1 MSSDNKKIQIIMED
15 LSYLARSFENAFRD
29 SGVQAE
35 VVDVS
40 DASIH
45 ITEEKMYAYIIFTGK
60 QLLRNSVNLKAF
72 VDLAI
77 KAHIPLFAIGNAEEL
92 DMLWKIVPKNM
103 VITSFV
109 RPIKVL
115 DIAKNIVVQLDIFYS
130 NKRKTILCI
139 DDSGVLLRKMKALLE
154 DKYEV
159 VLVNSGAMAIKFLT
173 LRRPDLIL
181 LDYEMPIVNGAQVMQ
196 MIREDNDF
204 KDIPIVFLTG
214 KNDLHTV
221 QNIVSLKPEGY
232 ILKDTKPKELH
243 ETIDRY
249 LLD

>member
-60 QLLRNSVNLKAF
+60 QLLRNSVNLKVF
-72 VDLAI
+72 VDMAI

-92 DMLWKIVPKNM
+92 EKLWKNEPKKKEM
-103 VITSFV
+103 TSYKQH
-109 RPIKVL
+109 IKIL
-115 DIAKNIVVQLDIFYS
+115 DNTKNIIIQLDIFNN
-130 NKRKTILCI
+130 NKKKTILCI

-159 VLVNSGAMAIKFLT
+159 VLVNSAAMAIKFLT

-214 KNDLHTV
+214 KKDLHTV

>member
-243 ETIDRY
+243 ETIDWY

>member
-35 VVDVS
+35 VVDAS

-45 ITEEKMYAYIIFTGK
+45 ITEEKIYAYIIFTGK
-60 QLLRNSVNLKAF
+60 QLLRNSVNLKMF

-77 KAHIPLFAIGNAEEL
+77 KAHIPLFAIGNTEEL
-92 DMLWKIVPKNM
+92 DMLWNIVPKNM

>member
-60 QLLRNSVNLKAF
+60 QLLRNSVNLKVF
-72 VDLAI
+72 VDLVI
-77 KAHIPLFAIGNAEEL
+77 KVHIPLFAIGNAEEL

-115 DIAKNIVVQLDIFYS
+115 DIAKNIAVQLDIFYS

-214 KNDLHTV
+214 KNDMHTV

>member
-15 LSYLARSFENAFRD
+15 LSYLARSFENAFSD
-29 SGVQAE
+29 SGVEAQ

-60 QLLRNSVNLKAF
+60 QLLRNSVNLKVF

-77 KAHIPLFAIGNAEEL
+77 KAHIPLFAIGNTEEL

-115 DIAKNIVVQLDIFYS
+115 DIAKNIAVQLDIFYS

>member
-1 MSSDNKKIQIIMED
+1 M
-15 LSYLARSFENAFRD
+15 
-29 SGVQAE
+29 
-35 VVDVS
+35 
-40 DASIH
+40 
-45 ITEEKMYAYIIFTGK
+45 
-60 QLLRNSVNLKAF
+60 
-72 VDLAI
+72 AI

-115 DIAKNIVVQLDIFYS
+115 DIAKNIAVQLDIFYS

>member
-1 MSSDNKKIQIIMED
+1 MED

-60 QLLRNSVNLKAF
+60 QLLRNSVNLKVF
-72 VDLAI
+72 VDMAI

-159 VLVNSGAMAIKFLT
+159 VLVNSAAMAIKFLT

-214 KNDLHTV
+214 KKDLHTV

-232 ILKDTKPKELH
+232 ILKSTEPEQIKRE
-243 ETIDRY
+243 IDEFFEKRKF
-249 LLD
+249 

>member
-60 QLLRNSVNLKAF
+60 QLLRNSVNLKVF
-72 VDLAI
+72 VDMAI

-159 VLVNSGAMAIKFLT
+159 VLVNSAAMAIKFLT

-181 LDYEMPIVNGAQVMQ
+181 LDYEMPEMNGKMTLEK
-196 MIREDNDF
+196 IREDASMA
-204 KDIPIVFLTG
+204 DIPVIFLTAVADKEHIAAVLG
-214 KNDLHTV
+214 LNPAGYF
-221 QNIVSLKPEGY
+221 LKPLEREKV
-232 ILKDTKPKELH
+232 LEKVAQVL
-243 ETIDRY
+243 
-249 LLD
+249 

>member
-60 QLLRNSVNLKAF
+60 QLLRNSVNLKVF
-72 VDLAI
+72 VDMAI

-92 DMLWKIVPKNM
+92 DMIWKIVPKNM

-159 VLVNSGAMAIKFLT
+159 VLVNSAAMAIKFLT

-214 KNDLHTV
+214 KKDLHTV

>member
-1 MSSDNKKIQIIMED
+1 MLPVLLNFQGTDPILGMG
-15 LSYLARSFENAFRD
+15 SF
-29 SGVQAE
+29 S
-35 VVDVS
+35 
-40 DASIH
+40 
-45 ITEEKMYAYIIFTGK
+45 
-60 QLLRNSVNLKAF
+60 
-72 VDLAI
+72 
-77 KAHIPLFAIGNAEEL
+77 HIPLFAIGNAEEL

-232 ILKDTKPKELH
+232 ILKDTNPKELH

>member
-60 QLLRNSVNLKAF
+60 QLLRNSVNLKVF
-72 VDLAI
+72 VDMAI

-139 DDSGVLLRKMKALLE
+139 DDSGVLLRKMKALLSA
-154 DKYEV
+154 K
-159 VLVNSGAMAIKFLT
+159 I
-173 LRRPDLIL
+173 
-181 LDYEMPIVNGAQVMQ
+181 
-196 MIREDNDF
+196 
-204 KDIPIVFLTG
+204 
-214 KNDLHTV
+214 
-221 QNIVSLKPEGY
+221 
-232 ILKDTKPKELH
+232 ELQ
-243 ETIDRY
+243 
-249 LLD
+249 

>member
-60 QLLRNSVNLKAF
+60 QLLRNSVNLKVF
-72 VDLAI
+72 VDLVI
-77 KAHIPLFAIGNAEEL
+77 KVHIPLFAIGNAEEL

-115 DIAKNIVVQLDIFYS
+115 DIAKNIAVQLDIFYS